1 MHSRN
6 YFFITLR
13 SVLRSNYCL
22 LLIAVDVLEVF
33 LQYEV
38 ASDGEVI
45 LKHRDDT
52 ICNVDSFFC
61 NLPAG
66 GKLPPKK
73 RATKKKKKKDNENKR
88 NEEKKER
95 RKKWKKKKRNE
106 RKEGRKNE
114 KKGGLRGTFIT
125 LNFLKH
131 L

>member
-1 MHSRN
+1 M
-6 YFFITLR
+6 
-13 SVLRSNYCL
+13 V
-22 LLIAVDVLEVF
+22 
-33 LQYEV
+33 
-38 ASDGEVI
+38 SDGKVI
-45 LKHRDDT
+45 FKYRDDT
-52 ICNVDSFFC
+52 ICDVDPFFC

-73 RATKKKKKKDNENKR
+73 RATEKKKKKKENENKR

-95 RKKWKKKKRNE
+95 KKKIERKKYE

-114 KKGGLRGTFIT
+114 KKRGLRDTFFT

>member
-1 MHSRN
+1 MHNRN

-22 LLIAVDVLEVF
+22 LLIEVDVLEVF

-52 ICNVDSFFC
+52 ICNVDPFFC

-73 RATKKKKKKDNENKR
+73 RATKKKKKKENENKR
-88 NEEKKER
+88 HEEKKER
-95 RKKWKKKKRNE
+95 RKKWKKKKETKESKEE
-106 RKEGRKNE
+106 RM
-114 KKGGLRGTFIT
+114 KKRED
-125 LNFLKH
+125 
-131 L
+131 

>member
-22 LLIAVDVLEVF
+22 LLIEVDVLEVF

-52 ICNVDSFFC
+52 ICNVDPFFC

-66 GKLPPKK
+66 GSCLLK
-73 RATKKKKKKDNENKR
+73 REL
-88 NEEKKER
+88 R
-95 RKKWKKKKRNE
+95 RKKRRKKMRIKEMKKRKKEEKNERKKRNE

-114 KKGGLRGTFIT
+114 KKGGLRGTFII

>member
-1 MHSRN
+1 MHNRN

-13 SVLRSNYCL
+13 SVLCSNYCL
-22 LLIAVDVLEVF
+22 LLIEVDVLEVF

-52 ICNVDSFFC
+52 ICNVDPFFC

-73 RATKKKKKKDNENKR
+73 RATKKKKKKENENKR
-88 NEEKKER
+88 HEEKKER
-95 RKKWKKKKRNE
+95 RKKWKKKKETKESKEE
-106 RKEGRKNE
+106 RM
-114 KKGGLRGTFIT
+114 KKRED
-125 LNFLKH
+125 
-131 L
+131 

>member
-1 MHSRN
+1 M
-6 YFFITLR
+6 
-13 SVLRSNYCL
+13 
-22 LLIAVDVLEVF
+22 LLIEVDVLEAF

-38 ASDGEVI
+38 VSDGKVI
-45 LKHRDDT
+45 LKYRDDT
-52 ICNVDSFFC
+52 ICDVDPFFC

-73 RATKKKKKKDNENKR
+73 RATEKKKKKENENKR

-95 RKKWKKKKRNE
+95 KKKIERKKYE

-114 KKGGLRGTFIT
+114 KKRGLRDTFFT